1 MEVGAPD
8 QPRGVRDPA
17 GVAVVIRSPLDVPCP
32 ACNVSAGRYCDG
44 AEPCPERVVKA
55 GEADA
60 EAARVRAIQAETV
73 ERCRV
78 WLRARSAGVAIIGL
92 HALDGV
98 VIALEDAA
106 DELSLEVLP

>member
-1 MEVGAPD
+1 MT
-8 QPRGVRDPA
+8 
-17 GVAVVIRSPLDVPCP
+17 RSPLDVPCP

-44 AEPCPERVVKA
+44 AEPCLERVAKA

-60 EAARVRAIQAETV
+60 EAAGVRAIQAETV

-78 WLRARSAGVAIIGL
+78 WLRAEADAMDQIPDTNNGARPD
-92 HALDGV
+92 ALRV
-98 VIALEDAA
+98 TA

>member
-1 MEVGAPD
+1 MT
-8 QPRGVRDPA
+8 
-17 GVAVVIRSPLDVPCP
+17 RSPLDVPCP

-44 AEPCPERVVKA
+44 AEPCLERVAKA

-73 ERCRV
+73 RKCSE
-78 WLRARSAGVAIIGL
+78 WLRQRAAECYAAVNTYGNDESAHMFRGDALIG
-92 HALDGV
+92 
-98 VIALEDAA
+98 AA